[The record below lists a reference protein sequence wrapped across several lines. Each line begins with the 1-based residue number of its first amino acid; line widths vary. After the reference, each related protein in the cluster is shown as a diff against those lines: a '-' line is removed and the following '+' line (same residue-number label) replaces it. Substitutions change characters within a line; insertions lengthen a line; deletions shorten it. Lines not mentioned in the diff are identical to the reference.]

1 MCLSFWT
8 AICNMAGDVGAEE
21 VRGGKDRENFLNRH
35 GRQGKLFSGLLNL
48 AEPVSLWGPV

>member
-1 MCLSFWT
+1 
-8 AICNMAGDVGAEE
+8 MAGDVGAEE